1 LFFEEDMTA
10 FLQDT
15 RYAFRTLL
23 HNPGFTAVAV
33 LSLALGIGANTA
45 IFGLIDAVMLRT
57 LPVEKPGELVYFGEG
72 DYRGI
77 SFSTLPLFRAVSYP
91 MLRAYQRELQSFTGV
106 AAHDSRLNR
115 VYISDATNVSG
126 GSPEAAT
133 AQLVS
138 GNYFGVL
145 GIRPS
150 LGRLLEPNDDVDA
163 GAHPV
168 VVLSYGF
175 WQQKFGGD
183 AEIAGKTMLINGRA
197 YTVLGVTP
205 PNFFG
210 ERVGERPD
218 LWAPLVMQA
227 EISQRGSFL
236 DDAHVYWM
244 RAFGRL
250 KPGVSLQQARAEVD
264 VVFQQQIYDLAGD
277 NMSQQERERTKQ
289 LRAVL
294 APAAHGLSNMRQ
306 NYANPLILL
315 MSVVGLVLLIAC
327 ANIANLLLA
336 RATAR
341 RKEIGVRLALGA
353 GRARLVR
360 QLLTESLL
368 LSAAGGLLAVLVGS
382 WALELLLRMA
392 SRDATPVPLDAGID
406 LRVLAFTSGLTL
418 LTVLLFGLVPALRA
432 TRFDLAP
439 TLQVNARGGIGER
452 SRFGLNRALVVSQVA
467 MSLVLLIG
475 AGLFL
480 RSLQNLRNIAW
491 GFDTSHVLV
500 VGIDPRGAGI
510 EREQLAPLYQRLL
523 ERVEAIPGVQ
533 SASISLYSLLGGST
547 RSGGIE
553 VEGYTFAEG
562 EDADTEQI
570 EVTSR
575 YFETVG
581 MRILEGRGFTDP
593 DRAGSPLVAVVNR
606 KFAERFFP
614 NRSALGGQIST
625 GGDAGGKYEIVG
637 VVEDSRIHSPGE
649 DPNIVM
655 FFPVTARADYLSSL
669 DVRSTADPAALAAA
683 LRAALAET
691 APNLPVTE
699 ILTMDDRV
707 DRVLTQ
713 QRLMTQLTGAFGLLA
728 LLLATLGL
736 YGLMSYNVSRRTSE
750 IGIRMALGAERT
762 NVLGLVLKESMVLV
776 GAGAIVGLVG
786 AAMLARLLTSQLYE
800 TSATDPAAMVVATV
814 VLLLVAALAAYLPA
828 RRAART
834 DPMTALRYE

>member
-1 LFFEEDMTA
+1 MTA

-23 HNPGFTAVAV
+23 HNPGFAAVAV

-57 LPVEKPGELVYFGEG
+57 LPVENPQALVYFGEG
-72 DYRGI
+72 DSQGI
-77 SFSTLPLFRAVSYP
+77 SFSTLPVHNLTSYP
-91 MLRAYQRELQSFTGV
+91 MLRVYQRELESFSGV
-106 AAHDSRLNR
+106 TAHDSRLNT
-115 VYISDATNVSG
+115 VYISDAPNAPG

-133 AQLVS
+133 VQLVS
-138 GNYFGVL
+138 GNFFDVL
-145 GIRPS
+145 GARPL
-150 LGRLLEPNDDVDA
+150 LGRLLQPGDDVNA

-183 AEIAGKTMLINGRA
+183 AEIAGKTLLVNGLS
-197 YTVLGVTP
+197 YEVLGVTP
-205 PNFFG
+205 PHFFG
-210 ERVGERPD
+210 TRVGDLPD
-218 LWAPLVMQA
+218 MWAPLVMQQQ
-227 EISQRGSFL
+227 ISQRGSFL
-236 DDAHVYWM
+236 EDAKIYWM
-244 RAFGRL
+244 RALGRL
-250 KPGVSLQQARAEVD
+250 KPGVSLEQARAEVD
-264 VVFQQQIYDLAGD
+264 VIFQRHIYDLAGE
-277 NMSQQERERTKQ
+277 NMSQRERERTEQ
-289 LRAVL
+289 LRVVL
-294 APAAHGLSNMRQ
+294 VPAAQGLSGIRKS
-306 NYANPLILL
+306 YSEPLILL
-315 MSVVGLVLLIAC
+315 MAVVGLVLLIAC

-353 GRARLVR
+353 GRWRLIR

-368 LSAAGGLLAVLVGS
+368 LSAAGGLLALLVAS

-392 SRDATPVPLDAGID
+392 SDDATPIPLNAGID

-418 LTVLLFGLVPALRA
+418 LTGLLFGLAPALRA

-480 RSLQNLRNIAW
+480 RSLDNLRNVDW
-491 GFDTSHVLV
+491 GFDTEHVLV
-500 VGIDPRGAGI
+500 AGIDPRGAGF
-510 EREQLAPLYQRLL
+510 EREQLAPLYRRLL
-523 ERVEAIPGVQ
+523 ERVEAIPGVG

-553 VEGYTFAEG
+553 VEGYTFADG
-562 EDADTEQI
+562 EDPDTEQI
-570 EVTSR
+570 EVTPG

-581 MRILEGRGFTDP
+581 MRILEGRGFTQSDS
-593 DRAGSPLVAVVNR
+593 AGSPVVAVVNR
-606 KFAERFFP
+606 KLAERFFP

-625 GGDAGGKYEIVG
+625 EGNRYEIVG
-637 VVEDSRIHSPGE
+637 VVEDFHFRSVSQE
-649 DPNIVM
+649 PNVTM
-655 FFPVTARADYLSSL
+655 FFPVTERADYLSSV
-669 DVRSTADPAALAAA
+669 DVRSAGDPAVLAAA
-683 LRAALAET
+683 LRAALAEA
-691 APNLPVTE
+691 APNLPIRE
-699 ILTMDDRV
+699 ILTMDQRV

-713 QRLMTQLTGAFGLLA
+713 QRLTTQLTAAFGLLA

-750 IGIRMALGAERT
+750 IGIRMALGAERA

-776 GAGAIVGLVG
+776 AAGAMVGLAG
-786 AAMLARLLTSQLYE
+786 AAALARFVSSLLYE
-800 TSATDPAAMVVATV
+800 TSATDPMAMVVSTL
-814 VLLLVAALAAYLPA
+814 VLLIVAVFAAYLPA